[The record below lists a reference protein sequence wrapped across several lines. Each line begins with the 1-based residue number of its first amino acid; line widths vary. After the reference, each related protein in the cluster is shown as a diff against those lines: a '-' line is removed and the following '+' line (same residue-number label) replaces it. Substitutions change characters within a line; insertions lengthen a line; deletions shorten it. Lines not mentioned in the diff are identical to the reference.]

1 MRDVKVILNRE
12 AVRELMQSKEMMA
25 LCEKK
30 AYEAKSQL
38 GNGYEVDSMV
48 GKTRV
53 NASIA
58 AVSPKAKRENA
69 RNNTILK
76 ALKHD

>member
-1 MRDVKVILNRE
+1 MILNRQ
-12 AVRELMQSKEMMA
+12 AVRELMQSQEMMT

-30 AYEAKSQL
+30 AREAQCRL
-38 GNGYEVDSMV
+38 GDGYEVNSQV

-58 AVSPKAKRENA
+58 AVSPKAKRENMEKQ
-69 RNNTILK
+69 TILK